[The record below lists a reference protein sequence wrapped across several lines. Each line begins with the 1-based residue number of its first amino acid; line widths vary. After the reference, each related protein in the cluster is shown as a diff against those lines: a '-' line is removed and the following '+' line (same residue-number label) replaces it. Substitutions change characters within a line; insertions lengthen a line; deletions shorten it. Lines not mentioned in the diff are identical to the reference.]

1 MLFISC
7 FEHFIGQKHKVI
19 FNVYREILHKTLDEA
34 ENQKLMSQA
43 DLYNTIS
50 IIFISS
56 EKCCRC

>member
-7 FEHFIGQKHKVI
+7 FEHFIGQKYKVI

-56 EKCCRC
+56 EKCFRC